1 MSKVFAINAGSSS
14 LKFSI
19 YQLPE
24 EKVISSGLID
34 RIGVGQSNIVIKTE
48 DDKYTNVKDI
58 DNHEQA
64 TEELLNQLKSMKVI
78 ESFDEISGSGHRI
91 VAGGEFF
98 KDSALLDEEGV
109 QKVEALAE
117 FAPLHNPAEA
127 KVIRAFQ
134 KVLPG
139 KPTVGVFD
147 TSFHANM
154 PEKAYLYGVPY
165 EYYEKYQARR
175 YGAHGT
181 SHKYVAQQAAAKM
194 GKKVEDVKIV
204 TAHIGN
210 GASLTA
216 VKYGQSIDTSMGFTP
231 LAGVVMG
238 TRSGDVDPSLLQ
250 YVMGKEGIDYDEM
263 MRVLNN
269 ESGLKGLSGIS
280 SDMRDVEAAAEE
292 GNHRAQIALEI
303 YAHAVKRYI
312 GSYIAELNGID
323 ALVFTA
329 GVGEHDPSFRQAA
342 IDEMDN
348 LGLKLDPER
357 NNTVSDGL
365 ISTDDSPVKIFVIPT
380 DEEKMIVED
389 TIRLGNITE

>member
-24 EKVISSGLID
+24 ETVISSGLID
-34 RIGVGQSNIVIKTE
+34 RIGIGQSNVIIKTTT
-48 DDKYTNVKDI
+48 DKYTDVKDI

-64 TEELLNQLKSMKVI
+64 TELLLDQLKALHVI

-98 KDSALLDEEGV
+98 KDSTLLDEEGV

-154 PEKAYLYGVPY
+154 PEKAYLYGIPY

-194 GKKVEDVKIV
+194 GKNVEDVKII

-210 GASLTA
+210 GASVTA
-216 VKYGQSIDTSMGFTP
+216 VQNGQSIDTSMGFTP

-250 YVMGKEGIDYDEM
+250 YVMEKEGIDYDEM
-263 MRVLNN
+263 IRILNN

-292 GNHRAQIALEI
+292 GNHRAQMTLDI
-303 YAHAVKRYI
+303 YANAVKRYI
-312 GSYIAELNGID
+312 GAYIAELNGID

-329 GVGEHDPSFRQAA
+329 GVGEHDASFRAA
-342 IDEMDN
+342 AVANMDN
-348 LGLKLDPER
+348 LGIILDPER
-357 NNTVSDGL
+357 NANESDGL
-365 ISTDDSPVKIFVIPT
+365 ISTDDSPVKVFVIPT

-389 TIRLGNITE
+389 TTRLGHITE

>member
-24 EKVISSGLID
+24 EEVISSGLID
-34 RIGVGQSNIVIKTE
+34 RIGVGQSNIVIKTQTE
-48 DDKYTNVKDI
+48 KYTDVKDI
-58 DNHEQA
+58 DNHEEA
-64 TEELLNQLKSMKVI
+64 TVLLLDQLKALNVI
-78 ESFDEISGSGHRI
+78 NDFDEISGSGHRI

-109 QKVEALAE
+109 QNVEALAE

-127 KVIRAFQ
+127 KVIRTF
-134 KVLPG
+134 KKLLPG

-154 PEKAYLYGVPY
+154 PEKSYLYGVPY
-165 EYYEKYQARR
+165 EYYEKYKARR

-181 SHKYVAQQAAAKM
+181 SHKYVAGQAAEKM
-194 GKKVEDVKIV
+194 GKDVKDLKIV

-216 VKYGQSIDTSMGFTP
+216 IKDGQSIDTSMGFTP

-250 YVMGKEGIDYDEM
+250 YVMDKEGIDYDEM
-263 MRVLNN
+263 MRVLNH
-269 ESGLKGLSGIS
+269 ESGLKGLSGVS
-280 SDMRDVEAAAEE
+280 SDMRDVEAAAEK
-292 GNHRAQIALEI
+292 GAHRSQLALEI

-329 GVGEHDPSFRQAA
+329 GVGEHDASFRQAA
-342 IDEMDN
+342 VENMDN
-348 LGLKLDPER
+348 LGIILDPER
-357 NNTVSDGL
+357 NETVSDGL
-365 ISTDDSPVKIFVIPT
+365 ISTDDSPVKVFVIPT